1 MAAGRI
7 GAAAYHGD
15 RDDAPGVLPD
25 AERSGTGLAGF
36 PVRESPG
43 GPRGRRLQ
51 PRLQERPGGK
61 RADGPVVQ
69 LHKELIAER
78 LINLDY
84 IEQNRWQLFQVS
96 HGRITTRPS
105 GWE

>member
-1 MAAGRI
+1 M
-7 GAAAYHGD
+7 
-15 RDDAPGVLPD
+15 
-25 AERSGTGLAGF
+25 
-36 PVRESPG
+36 
-43 GPRGRRLQ
+43 
-51 PRLQERPGGK
+51 
-61 RADGPVVQ
+61 GPVVQ